1 MGYPARACG
10 GQIFIL
16 DFASNPRKFP
26 SDPRPFSS
34 KNEAISSPPPCGF
47 LIGIYLFYKN
57 WSTET
62 FRKNESNRWAVGCP
76 GKPANPF
83 MNRGWR
89 SLLKI
94 WQTDMGNSA

>member
-1 MGYPARACG
+1 MPIHSAFLDDLHAWDIRQGRVG

-16 DFASNPRKFP
+16 DYASNPRKFP

-62 FRKNESNRWAVGCP
+62 FRKKGEDPGDALRNVGE
-76 GKPANPF
+76 
-83 MNRGWR
+83 
-89 SLLKI
+89 
-94 WQTDMGNSA
+94 D